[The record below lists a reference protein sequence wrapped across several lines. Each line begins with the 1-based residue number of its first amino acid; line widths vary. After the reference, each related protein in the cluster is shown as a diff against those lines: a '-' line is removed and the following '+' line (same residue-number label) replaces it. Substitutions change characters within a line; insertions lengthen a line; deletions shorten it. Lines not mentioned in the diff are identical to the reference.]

1 MDMVCNE
8 TYRGNNMIIFTKK
21 QFDYIV
27 NYSREGLP
35 NESCGLFGG
44 IINSNN
50 DKIIKK
56 IYLLKNIDESP
67 EHFSMDVREQFKAI
81 ADIRKNGWSLIGN
94 FHSHPETPSRPSKE
108 DIRLAFDPNLSYAIL
123 SLADRNNIVL
133 NSFVI
138 KDNIVTKEKLTILE
152 EE

>member
-1 MDMVCNE
+1 
-8 TYRGNNMIIFTKK
+8 MIIFSKEQFKEVSDHCKK
-21 QFDYIV
+21 C
-27 NYSREGLP
+27 LP
-35 NESCGLFGG
+35 NEACGLLAG
-44 IINSNN
+44 IIDSSNN
-50 DKIIKK
+50 KIIQE

-67 EHFSMDVREQFKAI
+67 EHFSMDVREQFKVI

-138 KDNIVTKEKLTILE
+138 KDNIVTKEKLIILE